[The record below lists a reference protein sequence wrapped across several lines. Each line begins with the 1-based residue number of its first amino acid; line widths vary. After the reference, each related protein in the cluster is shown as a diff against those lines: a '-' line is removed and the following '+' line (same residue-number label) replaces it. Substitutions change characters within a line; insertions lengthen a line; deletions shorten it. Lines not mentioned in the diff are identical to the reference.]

1 MGQEYW
7 VFHMT
12 GGHTRHI
19 KVFSFVCGIFS
30 SCIVPGTKL
39 LLQLYRQAWHE
50 VSDALHGG
58 VDETWGHSRA
68 SWEVATPSDQS
79 TSPGALPYQSPSQKQ
94 FFWGL
99 WRTMMKFIFYKFC
112 IIPSFWTFQR
122 PNTFFLWTFCGKIEL
137 NPGINE
143 MKSASE
149 DIFINVY
156 KNWPTSETMWF
167 DRAPLV
173 LSGYVEERW
182 SIRGCQ

>member
-1 MGQEYW
+1 MRGAG

-68 SWEVATPSDQS
+68 S
-79 TSPGALPYQSPSQKQ
+79 
-94 FFWGL
+94 
-99 WRTMMKFIFYKFC
+99 
-112 IIPSFWTFQR
+112 
-122 PNTFFLWTFCGKIEL
+122 
-137 NPGINE
+137 
-143 MKSASE
+143 
-149 DIFINVY
+149 
-156 KNWPTSETMWF
+156 
-167 DRAPLV
+167 
-173 LSGYVEERW
+173 
-182 SIRGCQ
+182 

>member
-1 MGQEYW
+1 MGQNYW

-12 GGHTRHI
+12 GGHTRHN

-122 PNTFFLWTFCGKIEL
+122 PVFFLVDLLCQNWIVVGFFL
-137 NPGINE
+137 LFYRSYFWDW
-143 MKSASE
+143 MKSPRR
-149 DIFINVY
+149 NV
-156 KNWPTSETMWF
+156 
-167 DRAPLV
+167 LH
-173 LSGYVEERW
+173 
-182 SIRGCQ
+182 